1 MKLALG
7 VDAGGTGSRAL
18 VLDQAGVQVG
28 RGDGGPGNPMAGP
41 VAVRAIGAT
50 VRTALRGHDPARVG
64 FAVVGIAG
72 LSSLADPVVRDA
84 FATEWRE
91 IGLTCPV
98 RVVGD
103 AVTAF
108 AAGAADDSVAGA
120 ADDSVAGA
128 VGDRGAVLIAG
139 TGAVAALV
147 DGLDVLRT
155 ADGFGWLLGD
165 EGSGVWLGLLAVR
178 SALRRSSA
186 LGTAVMVHTETRTPD
201 ELIAWA
207 THQRPR
213 AFAGLAPLVCRIA
226 DDESA
231 RIIAEAVERLLA
243 TVAELGVPDGPVV
256 LAGGLLTADTPIRRG
271 VRAALGDRARPSGDP
286 VSGAARLALQRT

>member
-28 RGDGGPGNPMAGP
+28 RADGGPGNPMAGP

-50 VRTALRGHDPARVG
+50 VRAALHGHDPAQVG

-72 LSSLADPVVRDA
+72 LSSMADPVVREA
-84 FATEWRE
+84 FAAEWRE
-91 IGLTCPV
+91 IGLTAPV
-98 RVVGD
+98 RIVGD

-108 AAGAADDSVAGA
+108 AAGDAGA
-120 ADDSVAGA
+120 
-128 VGDRGAVLIAG
+128 RGAVLIAG

-155 ADGFGWLLGD
+155 ADGYGWLLGD
-165 EGSGVWLGLLAVR
+165 EGSGVWLGLQAVR
-178 SALRRSSA
+178 SALRRTSA
-186 LGTAVMVHTETRTPD
+186 LGTAVMTHTDTRTPD

-207 THQRPR
+207 THQQPR
-213 AFAGLAPLVCRIA
+213 AFAELAPLVCKIA

-231 RIIAEAVERLLA
+231 RIVAEAVERLLA
-243 TVAELGVPDGPVV
+243 TVAELGQPEGPVV

-271 VRAALGDRARPSGDP
+271 VRAALGDRARTSGDP
-286 VSGAARLALQRT
+286 VSGAARLALKRTRIPG

>member
-18 VLDQAGVQVG
+18 VLDQTGVQIG

-50 VRTALRGHDPARVG
+50 VRAALRGHDPAEVG
-64 FAVVGIAG
+64 FAVAGIAG
-72 LSSLADPVVRDA
+72 LSSMANPVVREA
-84 FATEWRE
+84 FAAEWRE

-98 RVVGD
+98 RIVGD

-108 AAGAADDSVAGA
+108 AAGAAGN
-120 ADDSVAGA
+120 
-128 VGDRGAVLIAG
+128 RGAVLIAG

-155 ADGFGWLLGD
+155 ADGYGWLLGD
-165 EGSGVWLGLLAVR
+165 EGSGVWLGLQAVR
-178 SALRRSSA
+178 SALRRTSA
-186 LGTAVMVHTETRTPD
+186 LGTAVLMHADARTPD

-207 THQRPR
+207 THQQPR
-213 AFAGLAPLVCRIA
+213 AFAELAPLVCKIA

-231 RIIAEAVERLLA
+231 RIVSEAVERLLA
-243 TVAELGVPDGPVV
+243 TVAELGQPEGPVV

-271 VRAALGDRARPSGDP
+271 VQAALGDRARPSGDP
-286 VSGAARLALQRT
+286 VWGAAQLARRRT